1 MVLSLAVAVMLSQK
15 VQVIRSTPQ
24 KKAAKTETSMTAKDT
39 GPTQEQLA
47 RESAI
52 DAKSADLDAKADA
65 LNKRADALKEKDE
78 ADTQNKEGDN
88 KAKQKSAK
96 EIEKHARELQQEY
109 ERAANALAG
118 QE

>member
-15 VQVIRSTPQ
+15 VQVIRSTPS
-24 KKAAKTETSMTAKDT
+24 KKAVKTETSMTAKDT
-39 GPTQEQLA
+39 GPTQEQVA
-47 RESAI
+47 REAAI
-52 DAKSADLDAKADA
+52 DAKSAELDSKADA

-78 ADTQNKEGDN
+78 ADTQRKEADTKVKQQSL
-88 KAKQKSAK
+88 KA
-96 EIEKHARELQQEY
+96 IEKQAREMQQEY